1 MLAGPHN
8 SHNPCLLSSS
18 LFFSPILI
26 FTKHHDLHVLR
37 TLQRNF
43 PILFRRPDT
52 LGTLVIGLARPSNS
66 LGQCQQ

>member
-8 SHNPCLLSSS
+8 SHTLAFLFTS
-18 LFFSPILI
+18 LFSSPSLI
-26 FTKHHDLHVLR
+26 FTKHHDLHVPR
-37 TLQRNF
+37 TLQRNL

-52 LGTLVIGLARPSNS
+52 LVINLARPSNS